1 MTHRSLLQFVVAI
14 LLLLQLG
21 NNAVAQPN
29 VIHILADDMGWTD
42 LQTGLT
48 NLGNGSQFY
57 QTPSIN
63 QLAQN
68 GLSFT
73 SAHAMQSCA
82 PTRAALL
89 TGQYANRT
97 GIYNVTSIDGTANNL
112 LQGAFNVQRIDN
124 GATTIAETL
133 QSANYNTAHFGK
145 FHVSQ
150 TANIISAHGFDQ
162 NFGGTNSGGPGSYFP
177 QQQGATWRYGTS
189 IGPELDAYAAPYTQ
203 DYINQNLLPF
213 ANGADVNS
221 LVGTPKHL
229 SDAMADAAVEYI
241 DDQSGG
247 GQPFYM
253 NVSFNA
259 PHVPLEPRSDLLAKY
274 DSIIANNGGSS
285 PDPRH
290 DDTDYA
296 ALLEGMDQAIGRI
309 VASLSDPNGDGDTS
323 DSIAENTL
331 IVFQGDNGGTTR
343 STSNAPLSG
352 GKGDFTE
359 GGTRVP
365 MIAWM
370 PGKIATGTTDQLIH
384 PVDFYPT
391 VADFVGADLPNP
403 ATHVLDG
410 HSFAGLLRGETTTSG
425 RNANFFHMPGY
436 AGDSPG
442 SLVTMD
448 AGDHRIKVQYLYET
462 RSFNI
467 FDLRADIDESN
478 NLAAIC
484 NLTNLQYKLAARAV
498 RDLRN
503 WLDTTEAEYPTLR
516 SDGSPIPPPN
526 HLPEIRFALGQSSG
540 INLDGL
546 TSGQVTQ
553 LGTTLSLTAI
563 GNDAIFDA
571 NATSLGVESILDNGG
586 PNQRRRID
594 GELSSEAIEF
604 SFDKDVFLKSLDI
617 SSIDAQSDE
626 QILLEFVS
634 GENPF
639 IGLDGYD
646 DGGFT
651 LSSDSLSFAAAES
664 GVGGGQS
671 FSLEF
676 GELAQDEIFLAAGT
690 VLSLTANPAES
701 GGILLEGISIAEPL
715 SSVDQIL
722 VDYNLDGTIDDLDRQ
737 LWATTFGST
746 LDLRADGNGNGI
758 VDAADYTVWRDAY
771 ETSLDNVV
779 PEPSGLSLAALA
791 MFACF
796 ASQRRIHTRR
806 SPA

>member
-1 MTHRSLLQFVVAI
+1 MPRRAQLLQFAVAI
-14 LLLLQLG
+14 LLLLQL
-21 NNAVAQPN
+21 NSDTIAQPN

-48 NLGNGSQFY
+48 NLGNGSQLY
-57 QTPSIN
+57 QTPTLN

-73 SAHAMQSCA
+73 SAHATQSCA
-82 PTRAALL
+82 PTRASLL

-97 GIYNVTSIDGTANNL
+97 GVYSVGSINGNANNPL
-112 LQGAFNVQRIDN
+112 LGVTNQRQIAN
-124 GATTIAETL
+124 GTTTIAETL
-133 QSANYNTAHFGK
+133 QAANYNTAHFGK

-162 NFGGTNSGGPGSYFP
+162 NFGGTNSGGPGGHFAS
-177 QQQGATWRYGTS
+177 QQGATFRFGGN

-213 ANGADVNS
+213 ANGANVNS

-229 SDAMADAAVEYI
+229 SDAMADATVEYI
-241 DDQSGG
+241 GNQSGG
-247 GQPFYM
+247 SQPFYM
-253 NVSFNA
+253 NVSFHA
-259 PHVPLEPRSDLLAKY
+259 PHAPLEPRADLLAKY
-274 DSIIANNGGSS
+274 NSIISNNGGNS

-290 DDTDYA
+290 DDAGYA
-296 ALLEGMDQAIGRI
+296 ALLEGMDHAIGRI
-309 VASLSDPNGDGDTS
+309 VASLADPNGDGDTS

-331 IVFQGDNGGTTR
+331 IIFQGDNGGTTR

-370 PGKIATGTTDQLIH
+370 PGTISAGTTDQLIH

-403 ATHVLDG
+403 ATHVVDG

-425 RNANFFHMPGY
+425 RKANFFHLPGY
-436 AGDSPG
+436 TRSSP
-442 SLVTMD
+442 SSVVTLD
-448 AGDHRIKVQYLYET
+448 AGDNRIKVQYEYES

-467 FDLRADIDESN
+467 YDLRGDIGETN
-478 NLAAIC
+478 NLTATG
-484 NLTNLQYKLAARAV
+484 NLSNLQYKLAARGV

-503 WLDTTEAEYPTLR
+503 WLDTTGADYPTLR

-540 INLDGL
+540 TDLNGL
-546 TSGQVTQ
+546 TNGQVTQ
-553 LGTTLSLTAI
+553 LGTTLSVTAV
-563 GNDAIFDA
+563 GSDATFDA
-571 NATSLGVESILDNGG
+571 DATSLGVESLLDNGG

-594 GELSSEAIEF
+594 GQSAAEAIEF
-604 SFDKDVFLKSLDI
+604 SFDRDVFLKSLDI
-617 SSIDAQSDE
+617 TSLDSQSDE

-639 IGLDGYD
+639 IDLDGYD
-646 DGGFT
+646 DGGFA

-715 SSVDQIL
+715 TAVDQIL
-722 VDYNLDGTIDDLDRQ
+722 VDYNLDGTVDDLDRN

-758 VDAADYTVWRDAY
+758 VDAADFTIWREAY
-771 ETSLDNVV
+771 DNSLANAV
-779 PEPSGLSLAALA
+779 PEPSGTGLIIVSMLACLA
-791 MFACF
+791 T
-796 ASQRRIHTRR
+796 QRRRKAR
-806 SPA
+806 